1 MKTKTDGRKLDQAT
15 QAHLRKMVVQAVRG
29 GMTRVEAGRTFG
41 VSLRAIGNW
50 MKSAREGGLR
60 ALRPG
65 KRGRRPGSGHLS
77 HRQAVRIRKL
87 IIERMPD
94 QLALPFYLWTRGSV
108 AQLIERE
115 HGIKVSKWTAGRYL
129 KAWGMSAQKPVRR
142 AYERKDE
149 QIERWLNEDYP
160 GIAKEAKQEGAVIY
174 WGDEMG
180 LRSDHVSGT
189 SFALKGETPVVRA
202 TGQRF
207 GCNMISAITNRGEL
221 SFMVFEGTFKNA
233 TFIEFMKRMLKQA
246 TRKIY
251 LIVDGHPVH
260 RSVAVKQFVADNAKR
275 LRLIR
280 LPGYCPEL
288 SATRVAV
295 RRASSGMQLAVKPVS
310 VLSRTACRTVTCC
323 TTSSCLPGRA

>member
-1 MKTKTDGRKLDQAT
+1 M
-15 QAHLRKMVVQAVRG
+15 
-29 GMTRVEAGRTFG
+29 
-41 VSLRAIGNW
+41 
-50 MKSAREGGLR
+50 
-60 ALRPG
+60 
-65 KRGRRPGSGHLS
+65 
-77 HRQAVRIRKL
+77 RIRKL

-94 QLALPFYLWTRGSV
+94 QLALPFYLWTRESV

-115 HGIKVSKWTAGRYL
+115 YGIKVSKWTAGRYL

-149 QIERWLNEDYP
+149 QIGRWLNEDYP
-160 GIAKEAKQEGAVIY
+160 GIAKEAKQEGAIIY
-174 WGDEMG
+174 SGDEMG

-288 SATRVAV
+288 NPDDLLNQDVKTNALGKSRPTTKPEMIGTV
-295 RRASSGMQLAVKPVS
+295 RRHLHRRQKEPHVIRNLFKEKHVRYAA
-310 VLSRTACRTVTCC
+310 
-323 TTSSCLPGRA
+323 